1 MDMREKQLQQPPCIL
16 SAEAIRQCEQHTMLH
31 EPVSSTNLMERAGTA
46 CARYILAT
54 FPVTHIPDIYI
65 FCGPGNNGGD
75 GLVIA
80 RQLLYASL
88 QTCNIHVILCQEENS
103 RTTDDMRINLQRWD
117 ALVQINQHACSSLF
131 DPQNPIEIP
140 EEALIV
146 DALFGIGLNKP
157 VEGIYADAI
166 RAINASNAHA
176 IAIDIPSGLYADRA
190 VPAFDNIVMAQTTLT
205 MQFPKEVFFHPEAYP
220 FCGNV
225 EIMDIGMRVPPDLLW
240 EKEFITRETARM
252 LFRPDTP
259 FAHKGTFGHG
269 LLVAGSADMPG
280 AAILA
285 ATAALRGG
293 IGKVTVHTAALAA
306 QAIPAVLP
314 EAILHRDNN
323 DHHVSS
329 IQWDTLQTDIRTV
342 AIGPGLGRDAQTVSV
357 LKDILDRVQSPLIID
372 ADALNILSENKAWL
386 PYLPANSILTPHLKE
401 FERLA
406 GASSDS
412 FDRAE
417 KAKAFAQRYN
427 IILVL
432 KGHHTLISMPDGHQ
446 FYNTTGNEG
455 MATAGSGDVLTGL
468 LLALLAQGYSPAAT
482 AILGVYIH
490 GLAGDIYAHDNHSSS
505 LIASDLTR
513 YFGKAR
519 INIIQNDN
527 H

>member
-16 SAEAIRQCEQHTMLH
+16 SAEAIRQCEQYTMLH
-31 EPVSSTNLMERAGTA
+31 EPVSSTDLMERAGTA
-46 CARYILAT
+46 CARHILAT

-103 RTTDDMRINLQRWD
+103 RTTDDMRINQQRWD
-117 ALVQINQHACSSLF
+117 DLVQSNQHAYSSIF
-131 DPQNPIEIP
+131 DPQNSIEIP
-140 EEALIV
+140 ENALIV

-157 VEGIYADAI
+157 VGGLYAEAI
-166 RAINASNAHA
+166 SAINASNAHT

-190 VPAFDNIVMAQTTLT
+190 VPTFDNIVMAQTTLT

-240 EKEFITRETARM
+240 CKEFITREIARM
-252 LFRPDTP
+252 LFRSDTP

-306 QAIPAVLP
+306 QVIPAVLP

-323 DHHVSS
+323 DHHVSN
-329 IQWDTLQTDIRTV
+329 IQWDTLQTDIRTI
-342 AIGPGLGRDAQTVSV
+342 AIGPGLGHDAQTVSV
-357 LKDILDRVQSPLIID
+357 LKDVIDSVQSPLIID

-406 GASSDS
+406 GPSTDS

-417 KAKAFAQRYN
+417 KAKVFAQKYN
-427 IILVL
+427 IILIL

-482 AILGVYIH
+482 ALLGVHIH
-490 GLAGDIYAHDNHSSS
+490 GLAGDLYAQENHPAS
-505 LIASDLTR
+505 LIASDLPR
-513 YFGKAR
+513 YFGKAFSY
-519 INIIQNDN
+519 ISQDKEL
-527 H
+527 

>member
-1 MDMREKQLQQPPCIL
+1 MDKREIQSDQPPCIL
-16 SAEAIRQCEQHTMLH
+16 SAAAIRQCEQFTMQH
-31 EPVSSTNLMERAGTA
+31 EPISSTDLMERAGTA
-46 CARYILAT
+46 CARHILAT
-54 FPVTHIPDIYI
+54 FHVTHIPDIYI

-80 RQLLYASL
+80 RQILYASV
-88 QTCNIHVILCQEENS
+88 QTCNIHVILCQEENA
-103 RTTDDMRINLQRWD
+103 RTTDDMRLNLQRWED
-117 ALVQINQHACSSLF
+117 LVKNNAQTHVSRFNPNE
-131 DPQNPIEIP
+131 PQKIP
-140 EEALIV
+140 DDALIV

-157 VEGIYADAI
+157 VRGIYADAI
-166 RAINASNAHA
+166 RSINASHA
-176 IAIDIPSGLYADRA
+176 YTIAIDIPSGLFADHA

-205 MQFPKEVFFHPEAYP
+205 MQFPKETFFHPEAYP

-225 EIMDIGMRVPPDLLW
+225 EIMDIGMMVPPELSWD
-240 EKEFITRETARM
+240 KEYISHDTARM
-252 LFRPDTP
+252 LFRPENP

-306 QAIPAVLP
+306 QTIPAVLP
-314 EAILHRDNN
+314 EAILHRDSN
-323 DHHVSS
+323 DHHVSN

-342 AIGPGLGRDAQTVSV
+342 AMGPGLGRDAQTVSV
-357 LKDILDRVQSPLIID
+357 LKDILDSVHTPLIID
-372 ADALNILSENKAWL
+372 ADALNILAENKTWL
-386 PYLPANSILTPHLKE
+386 PFLPANSILTPHLKE

-417 KAKAFAQRYN
+417 KARTFAQKHN
-427 IILVL
+427 IILIL

-468 LLALLAQGYSPAAT
+468 LLALLAQGHSPAAT
-482 AILGVYIH
+482 ALLGVFIH
-490 GLAGDIYAHDNHSSS
+490 GLAGDIYAHDNHPAS
-505 LIASDLTR
+505 LIASDLPR
-513 YFGKAR
+513 YFGKAFL
-519 INIIQNDN
+519 NIIQNTES
-527 H
+527 

>member
-16 SAEAIRQCEQHTMLH
+16 TAAAIRQCEQYTMLH
-31 EPVSSTNLMERAGTA
+31 EPISSTDLMERAGTA
-46 CARYILAT
+46 CAKHILAT
-54 FPVTHIPDIYI
+54 FPATHIPDIYI

-88 QTCNIHVILCQEENS
+88 QTCNIHVILCFEDNS
-103 RTTDDMRINLQRWD
+103 RTTSDMRINQQRWD
-117 ALVQINQHACSSLF
+117 ALVLSNQHAHSSIF
-131 DPQNPIEIP
+131 DPHKPIEIP

-157 VEGIYADAI
+157 VGGLYAEAI
-166 RAINASNAHA
+166 RAINASHAHT
-176 IAIDIPSGLYADRA
+176 IAIDIPSGLYADHA

-225 EIMDIGMRVPPDLLW
+225 EIMDIGMRVPPDLSW
-240 EKEFITRETARM
+240 DKEHISHDTAQM
-252 LFRPDTP
+252 LFRPGNP
-259 FAHKGTFGHG
+259 YAHKGTFGHG
-269 LLVAGSADMPG
+269 LLIAGSADMPG

-293 IGKVTVHTAALAA
+293 IGKVTVHTAALAT
-306 QAIPAVLP
+306 QTFPAALP
-314 EAILHRDNN
+314 EAILHRDINN
-323 DHHVSS
+323 HHVSN

-342 AIGPGLGRDAQTVSV
+342 AIGPGLGRDAQTGSV
-357 LKDILDRVQSPLIID
+357 LKDIMDRIQSPLIID
-372 ADALNILSENKAWL
+372 ADALNIIAENKAWL
-386 PYLPANSILTPHLKE
+386 PFLPANSILTPHLKE

-406 GASSDS
+406 GPSTDS

-417 KAKAFAQRYN
+417 KAKTFAQRYN
-427 IILVL
+427 IILIL

-468 LLALLAQGYSPAAT
+468 LLALLAQDYSPAAT

-490 GLAGDIYAHDNHSSS
+490 GLAGDLYAQDNHPAS
-505 LIASDLTR
+505 LIASDLPR
-513 YFGKAR
+513 YFGKAFF
-519 INIIQNDN
+519 NIIQNKES
-527 H
+527 